1 MTFCEDEHEFALQAL
16 IAMSCN
22 PLFARPNLLVY
33 VILFILNVNIHKYIF
48 YCILLN
54 ILYYLFLTFIKS
66 IITFYLFVLE
76 ILLA

>member
-1 MTFCEDEHEFALQAL
+1 MIFCEDEHEFALQAL

-48 YCILLN
+48 Y
-54 ILYYLFLTFIKS
+54 FIKY
-66 IITFYLFVLE
+66 TVLFVSYFY
-76 ILLA
+76 

>member
-33 VILFILNVNIHKYIF
+33 VIYLFWMLTFINTYF
-48 YCILLN
+48 ILLN

-66 IITFYLFVLE
+66 FIKLYLFVLE